1 MTLATVKYKLEDD
14 TQAANLA
21 LAESAIRLRDSLREN
36 FPRFGFMSPVSRFS
50 HARQPLGGRAR

>member
-21 LAESAIRLRDSLREN
+21 LAESPFGYVTHCGKTS
-36 FPRFGFMSPVSRFS
+36 PRFGFMSPVSR
-50 HARQPLGGRAR
+50 